1 MKRVLVIG
9 AGPGGEAAA
18 KRAAAWGASVTLI
31 EKSQLGGLCLNWG
44 CIPTKTLLEG
54 GRLLHALRAA
64 GPVVTGGP
72 FAVDW
77 AALRQKRDEL
87 VDGLRRSL
95 EQDLSRRGVRVI
107 AGAAEFVDAGR
118 ARVRTASG
126 EEMIDFDGAVLATG
140 SEPVFPRPFADRRP
154 DVLDSDGALA
164 LERLPRRLLVVGG
177 GAVGCE
183 FAGLFA
189 ELGVA
194 VTLVEMKDQLLPGE
208 DAAVAR
214 GLQSA
219 FERRGLGVRLETVVT
234 AFEKTGGEFHV
245 RFSRGEPLVADQIL
259 LCVGRRPVTA
269 GLGLEHAGVAVENGR
284 VAVNDRLQTSNP
296 KVFAVGDV
304 NGLSLLAH
312 AAAAQAEV
320 AVDALFGENHAYRND
335 RVPRC
340 LYTWPEVASVG
351 EWAVPARERGVDVKA
366 QRFFFKGSPKAL
378 ASNEGDGFLQ
388 VLSDKSDGR
397 ILGAQ
402 IIGPHATELIHLFAV
417 ALQGGM
423 RVDDLKHVIF
433 AHPTLAEGVR
443 EALAR

>member
-1 MKRVLVIG
+1 MTRVLVIG

-18 KRAAAWGASVTLI
+18 KRAAARGATVTLV
-31 EKSQLGGLCLNWG
+31 EKARLGGLCLNWG
-44 CIPTKTLLEG
+44 CIPTKTLLES
-54 GRLLHALRAA
+54 GRLLHAVRAA
-64 GPVVTGGP
+64 GPVLTGGP
-72 FAVDW
+72 LAVDW
-77 AALRQKRDEL
+77 AALRRKKDDL
-87 VDGLRRSL
+87 IDGLRRSL
-95 EQDLSRRGVRVI
+95 EQDLARRGVRVI
-107 AGAAEFVDAGR
+107 AGAAEFLDAGR
-118 ARVRTASG
+118 ARVRTARG
-126 EEMIDFDGAVLATG
+126 EETIEFDGAVLATG
-140 SEPVFPRPFADRRP
+140 SEPVFPPPFADRRR

-183 FAGLFA
+183 FAGLFT

-208 DAAVAR
+208 DPAVAR

-219 FERRGLGVRLETVVT
+219 LERRGLGVRLETVVT
-234 AFEKTGGEFHV
+234 AFEKNGGESTV
-245 RFSRGEPLVADQIL
+245 RFSRGEPLVVDQIL
-259 LCVGRRPVTA
+259 VCVGRRPVTA
-269 GLGLEHAGVAVENGR
+269 GLGLERAGVAVENGR
-284 VAVNDRLQTSNP
+284 VTVNERLQTSQP
-296 KVFAVGDV
+296 KIFAVGDV

-320 AVDALFGENHAYRND
+320 AVDALFGDARVYRND

-351 EWAVPARERGVDVKA
+351 EWASTARDRGVDVRA

-388 VLSDKSDGR
+388 ILSDKADGK
-397 ILGAQ
+397 IIGAQ
-402 IIGPHATELIHLFAV
+402 LIGPHATELVHLFAV

-423 RVDDLKHVIF
+423 RVDDMKHVIF

-443 EALAR
+443 EALSR